1 MDSSVCLSVC
11 LHSYRMSHVQED
23 HDEAFLPFVGII
35 IAELTS
41 ATVVYAQRSRL
52 PPAPLPFC
60 TGSPPVRRPE
70 RPVTLHLPEVREM
83 AYRQAH
89 GKESGHAM
97 NILTDAITQF
107 FVNLINGFLQ
117 GISGPFNSLV
127 PLLGNTPLPLTTTNA
142 VVSGTWTVM
151 TGVADAFLGLIV
163 VIAAM
168 QMLYG
173 QTTGTLYIPP
183 GQFVP
188 KLVLTVVL
196 VNLSQLIGQDLI
208 LLNNALCGL
217 VRVDVANFIQQT
229 GGATTGRVVGL
240 STVLAILATVSLI
253 RIIFQAFKRIVLFD
267 ILFVLSGPAFLL
279 SFHPLTAPWFS
290 FWARLF
296 VVTVFSQFFQFL
308 GIGLGIQLIID
319 SRQTGAIGIF
329 LATAMFT
336 LVAEIPHL
344 LSRFS
349 GAQVSPSGGLVRS
362 ALTAAVLFSR
372 A

>member
-1 MDSSVCLSVC
+1 
-11 LHSYRMSHVQED
+11 
-23 HDEAFLPFVGII
+23 
-35 IAELTS
+35 
-41 ATVVYAQRSRL
+41 
-52 PPAPLPFC
+52 
-60 TGSPPVRRPE
+60 
-70 RPVTLHLPEVREM
+70 M

-107 FVNLINGFLQ
+107 FVDLINGFLQ

-196 VNLSQLIGQDLI
+196 VNLSQLIGADLI

-217 VRVDVANFIQQT
+217 VRVDVANFILQT

-240 STVLAILATVSLI
+240 STVLAILANVSLI

-296 VVTVFSQFFQFL
+296 VITVFSQFLQFL
-308 GIGLGIQLIID
+308 GIGLGIQLVID

-349 GAQVSPSGGLVRS
+349 GAQVSPSGGLLRS
-362 ALTAAVLFSR
+362 ALTAALLFSR

>member
-1 MDSSVCLSVC
+1 
-11 LHSYRMSHVQED
+11 
-23 HDEAFLPFVGII
+23 
-35 IAELTS
+35 
-41 ATVVYAQRSRL
+41 
-52 PPAPLPFC
+52 
-60 TGSPPVRRPE
+60 
-70 RPVTLHLPEVREM
+70 
-83 AYRQAH
+83 
-89 GKESGHAM
+89 M
-97 NILTDAITQF
+97 NILTGAITQF

-117 GISGPFNSLV
+117 GISGPFNALI

-142 VVSGTWTVM
+142 VVSGTWTLM
-151 TGVADAFLGLIV
+151 TGVADVFLGLIV
-163 VIAAM
+163 VIAGV

-188 KLVLTVVL
+188 KLALTVVL
-196 VNLSQLIGQDLI
+196 VNVSQLIGQDLI

-229 GGATTGRVVGL
+229 GGANPGRVLGL
-240 STVLAILATVSLI
+240 TTVLVILANVSLI

-267 ILFVLSGPAFLL
+267 LLFVLSGPAFLL

-296 VVTVFSQFFQFL
+296 VVTVFSQFLQFL
-308 GIGLGIQLIID
+308 GLGLGIQLIID
-319 SRQTGAIGIF
+319 SHQTGAIGIF

-349 GAQVSPSGGLVRS
+349 GAQFSPGGGLLRS
-362 ALTAAVLFSR
+362 ALTAAILFSR